1 MLRRNFR
8 ARMIACAAIWISV
21 ALVASG
27 LLLSG
32 VFRNLVASHFDHDL
46 QDHARELGSL
56 VEINSDGRPFLA
68 RDFSDPRYLAARSGH
83 YWQVHLPGGEMIRSP
98 SLDADLELPAGPDGD
113 SPAAANVNGPTG
125 PMRMLQR
132 VVQGHHLNKPIEIR
146 IGADERLISDEMSH
160 LHMVLAT
167 SLGLM
172 AFGMIGTAYAQV
184 AFGLRPLARIRDA
197 VSAVRSGTVTH
208 LPDDL
213 PNEVMPLVKELN
225 GMISANLAMVERS
238 RIHAGN
244 LAHALKMP
252 LAILTMEARQ
262 LECQGHTETACVLHE
277 QCARMVLII
286 DYQTARA
293 RASAMNNAG
302 TSAALA
308 EIVHTVIDA
317 YGKLNAGHQRSFEV
331 EGPLDHTIACDPN
344 DLTEIIGNL
353 VDNAAKWSRQQVV
366 IASQDLGTSVCMSV
380 EDDGPGI
387 PEEYRERVFEVGA
400 RLDEV
405 KPGTGLGLA
414 IARDLVA
421 LYDGRL
427 WIEQSRFGG
436 AALKLVISK
445 RMPAP
450 V

>member
-1 MLRRNFR
+1 
-8 ARMIACAAIWISV
+8 
-21 ALVASG
+21 
-27 LLLSG
+27 
-32 VFRNLVASHFDHDL
+32 
-46 QDHARELGSL
+46 
-56 VEINSDGRPFLA
+56 
-68 RDFSDPRYLAARSGH
+68 
-83 YWQVHLPGGEMIRSP
+83 
-98 SLDADLELPAGPDGD
+98 
-113 SPAAANVNGPTG
+113 
-125 PMRMLQR
+125 
-132 VVQGHHLNKPIEIR
+132 
-146 IGADERLISDEMSH
+146 
-160 LHMVLAT
+160 
-167 SLGLM
+167 
-172 AFGMIGTAYAQV
+172 
-184 AFGLRPLARIRDA
+184 
-197 VSAVRSGTVTH
+197 
-208 LPDDL
+208 
-213 PNEVMPLVKELN
+213 
-225 GMISANLAMVERS
+225 
-238 RIHAGN
+238 
-244 LAHALKMP
+244 
-252 LAILTMEARQ
+252 
-262 LECQGHTETACVLHE
+262 
-277 QCARMVLII
+277 
-286 DYQTARA
+286 
-293 RASAMNNAG
+293 MNNAG

-400 RLDEV
+400 RVDEV